1 LKIILVTQ
9 KQGKE
14 YGQTILKRPEKKF
27 NGVFEFC
34 FSVMKFKGRLE
45 HEGIAFS
52 FNLEGIKTMMSDKKQ
67 PIFGEYAKDALNY
80 A

>member
-1 LKIILVTQ
+1 M
-9 KQGKE
+9 
-14 YGQTILKRPEKKF
+14 R
-27 NGVFEFC
+27 
-34 FSVMKFKGRLE
+34 FKGRLE